1 MCEIADR
8 IRQEGKEA
16 GKAEG
21 VIEGKIQGKIE
32 DILELLEELGNIP
45 RQLIQRISKETNT
58 AILNKWLKCASKAS
72 SFAEFEAKM

>member
-8 IRQEGKEA
+8 IRQEGL
-16 GKAEG
+16 
-21 VIEGKIQGKIE
+21 IEGKIE

-45 RQLIQRISKETNT
+45 KQLIQRIHQETNSD
-58 AILNKWLKCASKAS
+58 ILNKWLKCAAKAS

>member
-8 IRQEGKEA
+8 IRQEGRA
-16 GKAEG
+16 SGI
-21 VIEGKIQGKIE
+21 IEGKIE

-45 RQLIQRISKETNT
+45 NQLIQRISKETNSEV
-58 AILNKWLKCASKAS
+58 LSKWHKYAAKAS